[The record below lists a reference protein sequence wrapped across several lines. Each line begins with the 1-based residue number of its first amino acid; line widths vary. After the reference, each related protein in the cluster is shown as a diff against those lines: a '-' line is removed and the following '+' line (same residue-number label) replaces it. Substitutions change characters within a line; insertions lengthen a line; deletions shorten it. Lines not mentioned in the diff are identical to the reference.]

1 MSDGGGNMWLVGG
14 AVTVIFAALMSA
26 LLIVAL
32 FPWLKRYALAKP
44 NARSSHRTPTPQGG
58 GIAVIA
64 ATLGAV
70 GVALAIFS
78 LGASPDLNLPKI
90 VAAVLIM
97 TCLGAFDDIRPLPAG
112 LRLILQA
119 VVIAGVIYTLPDQ
132 LRVVPQLPWW
142 LERLLLLI
150 GGLWFVNLVN
160 FMDGIDWMTVAEVIP
175 LTATLTVLG
184 IAGALPSYGTVLA
197 LALGGAMIGFAY
209 FNRPAAKVFLGD
221 VGSLPI
227 GLILGWL
234 LLLVAGG
241 GHLVAAVVMP
251 LYYLADATITLF
263 RRLIRREPF
272 WEGHRTHFYQR
283 ATDKG
288 FTHHGRGRARV
299 RREYRPRHS
308 GGHLRDRAG
317 PAERDRRADGW
328 RCSRCLAA
336 RRLRAGPHMSRVLVT
351 GASGFIGSA
360 VVAALARDGHTVRAA
375 VRRPHLSFPDGVE
388 VVQHPDLAEAFDW
401 QPLLQG
407 VDQVVHLAGI
417 AHTRGA
423 DRCLI

>member
-1 MSDGGGNMWLVGG
+1 MNGASGNMWLAAG
-14 AVTVIFAALMSA
+14 AVTVIFAAAMSA

-32 FPWLKRYALAKP
+32 LPWLKRYALAKP
-44 NARSSHRTPTPQGG
+44 NARSSHCTPTPQGG

-70 GVALAIFS
+70 AVALAIFS
-78 LGASPDLNLPKI
+78 RGALLDLSLPK
-90 VAAVLIM
+90 VLAAVLIM

-119 VVIAGVIYTLPDQ
+119 MVIAGVIYTLPDQ

-175 LTATLTVLG
+175 ITATLTVLG
-184 IAGALPSYGTVLA
+184 TAGALPFYGTVLA

-209 FNRPAAKVFLGD
+209 FNRPTAKIFLGD
-221 VGSLPI
+221 VGSLPT
-227 GLILGWL
+227 GLMIGWL
-234 LLLVAGG
+234 LLLVAGT

-263 RRLIRREPF
+263 RRLVRCEPF

-288 FTHHGRGRARV
+288 FTTMAVVARVFAVNIGLGILAVISVIVPGRPSEIAALSVGAVLVAWLLVTFERGRA
-299 RREYRPRHS
+299 
-308 GGHLRDRAG
+308 
-317 PAERDRRADGW
+317 
-328 RCSRCLAA
+328 
-336 RRLRAGPHMSRVLVT
+336 
-351 GASGFIGSA
+351 
-360 VVAALARDGHTVRAA
+360 
-375 VRRPHLSFPDGVE
+375 
-388 VVQHPDLAEAFDW
+388 
-401 QPLLQG
+401 
-407 VDQVVHLAGI
+407 
-417 AHTRGA
+417 
-423 DRCLI
+423 

>member
-1 MSDGGGNMWLVGG
+1 MNDGSGIGWLLGG

-32 FPWLKRYALAKP
+32 YPWLERYALAKP
-44 NARSSHRTPTPQGG
+44 NARSSHRTPTPQGA
-58 GIAVIA
+58 GIAVIV

-70 GVALAIFS
+70 GIALAVFS
-78 LGASPDLNLPKI
+78 PGALPDLNLPKV

-97 TCLGAFDDIRPLPAG
+97 TCLGAIDDIRPLPAG
-112 LRLILQA
+112 MRLILQA
-119 VVIAGVIYTLPDQ
+119 VVIAGIIYTLPDQ
-132 LRVVPQLPWW
+132 LRVVPLLPWW

-175 LTATLTVLG
+175 ITATLTVLG
-184 IAGALPSYGTVLA
+184 TAGALPSYGTVLA

-209 FNRPAAKVFLGD
+209 FNRPTAKVFLGD

-241 GHLVAAVVMP
+241 GHLTAAVIMP

-272 WEGHRTHFYQR
+272 WHAHRSHFYQR

-288 FTHHGRGRARV
+288 FTT
-299 RREYRPRHS
+299 
-308 GGHLRDRAG
+308 
-317 PAERDRRADGW
+317 
-328 RCSRCLAA
+328 
-336 RRLRAGPHMSRVLVT
+336 M
-351 GASGFIGSA
+351 A
-360 VVAALARDGHTVRAA
+360 VVARVFAVNIGLGILAVISVIVPGRLSEIAALTAAAALVAWLLTAFARGRT
-375 VRRPHLSFPDGVE
+375 
-388 VVQHPDLAEAFDW
+388 
-401 QPLLQG
+401 
-407 VDQVVHLAGI
+407 
-417 AHTRGA
+417 
-423 DRCLI
+423 

>member
-1 MSDGGGNMWLVGG
+1 MSNSGGNMWLVGG
-14 AVTVIFAALMSA
+14 AVTVIFAALISA

-32 FPWLKRYALAKP
+32 LPWLKRYALAKP

-58 GIAVIA
+58 GIAVVA

-70 GVALAIFS
+70 AVALAIFS
-78 LGASPDLNLPKI
+78 LGVSHDLNLPKV
-90 VAAVLIM
+90 VAAALIM
-97 TCLGAFDDIRPLPAG
+97 TCLGAFDDIRPLPPG
-112 LRLILQA
+112 LRLTLQA
-119 VVIAGVIYTLPDQ
+119 VVVAGIIYTLPDQ
-132 LRVVPQLPWW
+132 LRVVPLLPWW
-142 LERLLLLI
+142 VERLLLLI

-175 LTATLTVLG
+175 ITATLTMLG

-209 FNRPAAKVFLGD
+209 FNRPTARVFLGD

-234 LLLVAGG
+234 LLLVASG

-283 ATDKG
+283 ATDRG
-288 FTHHGRGRARV
+288 FAT
-299 RREYRPRHS
+299 
-308 GGHLRDRAG
+308 
-317 PAERDRRADGW
+317 
-328 RCSRCLAA
+328 
-336 RRLRAGPHMSRVLVT
+336 M
-351 GASGFIGSA
+351 A
-360 VVAALARDGHTVRAA
+360 VVARVFIVNIGLGILAVISVIVPGRPSEIAALTIGA
-375 VRRPHLSFPDGVE
+375 VLVAWLLATFERGRR
-388 VVQHPDLAEAFDW
+388 
-401 QPLLQG
+401 
-407 VDQVVHLAGI
+407 
-417 AHTRGA
+417 
-423 DRCLI
+423 

>member
-1 MSDGGGNMWLVGG
+1 MSDGGGNMWLAAGT
-14 AVTVIFAALMSA
+14 VTVIFAALASA
-26 LLIVAL
+26 LLIVVL
-32 FPWLKRYALAKP
+32 LPWLARYALAKP

-58 GIAVIA
+58 GIAVVA

-78 LGASPDLNLPKI
+78 RGALSDLNLPKV
-90 VAAVLIM
+90 VAAVLVM
-97 TCLGAFDDIRPLPAG
+97 TCLGAFDDLRELPAG

-119 VVIAGVIYTLPDQ
+119 GVIAAVIYTLPDQ
-132 LRVVPQLPWW
+132 LRVVPLLPWW
-142 LERLLLLI
+142 LERLLLLV

-209 FNRPAAKVFLGD
+209 FNRPTARVFLGD

-241 GHLVAAVVMP
+241 GHLVATIVMP
-251 LYYLADATITLF
+251 LYYLADSTITLF
-263 RRLIRREPF
+263 RRLVRREPF
-272 WEGHRTHFYQR
+272 WEAHRTHFYQR

-288 FTHHGRGRARV
+288 FTI
-299 RREYRPRHS
+299 
-308 GGHLRDRAG
+308 
-317 PAERDRRADGW
+317 
-328 RCSRCLAA
+328 
-336 RRLRAGPHMSRVLVT
+336 M
-351 GASGFIGSA
+351 A
-360 VVAALARDGHTVRAA
+360 VVARVFAVNIGLGALAVLSVIVPGRPSEIAA
-375 VRRPHLSFPDGVE
+375 LSVGAVL
-388 VVQHPDLAEAFDW
+388 VAWLLAALE
-401 QPLLQG
+401 
-407 VDQVVHLAGI
+407 
-417 AHTRGA
+417 RG
-423 DRCLI
+423 R

>member
-1 MSDGGGNMWLVGG
+1 MSDGGNMWLAGG

-32 FPWLKRYALAKP
+32 YPWLERYALAKP

-58 GIAVIA
+58 GIAVVA

-78 LGASPDLNLPKI
+78 LGASPDLNLPKV

-97 TCLGAFDDIRPLPAG
+97 TCLGAIDDIRPLPAG

-119 VVIAGVIYTLPDQ
+119 VVIAGIIYTLPDQ
-132 LRVVPQLPWW
+132 LRVVPQLPWG

-175 LTATLTVLG
+175 VTATLTVLG
-184 IAGALPSYGTVLA
+184 IIGALPSYGMVLA
-197 LALGGAMIGFAY
+197 LALGGATIGFSY
-209 FNRPAAKVFLGD
+209 FNRPTAKVFLGD

-227 GLILGWL
+227 GLIIGWL

-263 RRLIRREPF
+263 RRLIRREPI
-272 WEGHRTHFYQR
+272 WEGHRSHFYQR

-288 FTHHGRGRARV
+288 FTI
-299 RREYRPRHS
+299 
-308 GGHLRDRAG
+308 
-317 PAERDRRADGW
+317 
-328 RCSRCLAA
+328 
-336 RRLRAGPHMSRVLVT
+336 M
-351 GASGFIGSA
+351 A
-360 VVAALARDGHTVRAA
+360 VVARVFAVNIGLGILAVISVIVPG
-375 VRRPHLSFPDGVE
+375 RPS
-388 VVQHPDLAEAFDW
+388 
-401 QPLLQG
+401 
-407 VDQVVHLAGI
+407 GI
-417 AHTRGA
+417 AALTAAAILVAWLLAAFERG
-423 DRCLI
+423 RT

>member
-1 MSDGGGNMWLVGG
+1 MSDSGGNMWLVGG

-32 FPWLKRYALAKP
+32 MPWLKRYALAKP
-44 NARSSHRTPTPQGG
+44 NVRSSHRKPTPQGA

-78 LGASPDLNLPKI
+78 LGASHDLNLPKI
-90 VAAVLIM
+90 VAAVLVM
-97 TCLGAFDDIRPLPAG
+97 TCLGAIDDMRELPAG

-119 VVIAGVIYTLPDQ
+119 IVIAGIIYALPDQ

-142 LERLLLLI
+142 LERVLLLI

-175 LTATLTVLG
+175 LTATLAVLG
-184 IAGALPSYGTVLA
+184 IVDALPSYGTVLA

-209 FNRPAAKVFLGD
+209 FNRPVAKVFLGD

-241 GHLVAAVVMP
+241 GHLIAAVVMP

-272 WEGHRTHFYQR
+272 WEAHRTHFYQR
-283 ATDKG
+283 ATDRG
-288 FTHHGRGRARV
+288 FTTMAVVARVFAVNIGLGALAVISVLVPGRPSEIAALTVGAVLVAWLLTAFARGRA
-299 RREYRPRHS
+299 
-308 GGHLRDRAG
+308 
-317 PAERDRRADGW
+317 
-328 RCSRCLAA
+328 
-336 RRLRAGPHMSRVLVT
+336 
-351 GASGFIGSA
+351 
-360 VVAALARDGHTVRAA
+360 
-375 VRRPHLSFPDGVE
+375 
-388 VVQHPDLAEAFDW
+388 
-401 QPLLQG
+401 
-407 VDQVVHLAGI
+407 
-417 AHTRGA
+417 
-423 DRCLI
+423 

>member
-1 MSDGGGNMWLVGG
+1 MSDGGGTMWVVGG
-14 AVTVIFAALMSA
+14 AVTVIFAAAMSA

-32 FPWLKRYALAKP
+32 LPWLKRYALAKP

-70 GVALAIFS
+70 AVALAMFS
-78 LGASPDLNLPKI
+78 LGVSPDLNLPK
-90 VAAVLIM
+90 VLAAVLVM
-97 TCLGAFDDIRPLPAG
+97 TCLGAFDDMRELPAG

-119 VVIAGVIYTLPDQ
+119 VVIAGIIYTLPDQ

-142 LERLLLLI
+142 LERLLLLV

-175 LTATLTVLG
+175 ITATLTVLG
-184 IAGALPSYGTVLA
+184 TAGALPSYGTVLA

-209 FNRPAAKVFLGD
+209 FNRPTARIFLGD

-227 GLILGWL
+227 GLMIGWL
-234 LLLVAGG
+234 LLLVAGS

-263 RRLIRREPF
+263 RRLVRREPF

-288 FTHHGRGRARV
+288 FST
-299 RREYRPRHS
+299 
-308 GGHLRDRAG
+308 
-317 PAERDRRADGW
+317 
-328 RCSRCLAA
+328 
-336 RRLRAGPHMSRVLVT
+336 M
-351 GASGFIGSA
+351 A
-360 VVAALARDGHTVRAA
+360 VVARVFAVNIGLGILAVISVIVPGRSSEIAALSVGA
-375 VRRPHLSFPDGVE
+375 VLV
-388 VVQHPDLAEAFDW
+388 AW
-401 QPLLQG
+401 LL
-407 VDQVVHLAGI
+407 V
-417 AHTRGA
+417 TFERG
-423 DRCLI
+423 RT

>member
-1 MSDGGGNMWLVGG
+1 MNDGSGNWWLVGG
-14 AVTVIFAALMSA
+14 TLTVIFAALMSA

-32 FPWLKRYALAKP
+32 YPWLERYALAKP
-44 NARSSHRTPTPQGG
+44 NTRSSHLTPTPQGG

-78 LGASPDLNLPKI
+78 RGALPDLSLPKV

-97 TCLGAFDDIRPLPAG
+97 TCLGAIDDIRPLPAG
-112 LRLILQA
+112 LRLILQTI
-119 VVIAGVIYTLPDQ
+119 VVAGVIYTLPDQ
-132 LRVVPQLPWW
+132 LRVVPLLPWW
-142 LERLLLLI
+142 IERLLLLI

-160 FMDGIDWMTVAEVIP
+160 FMDGIDWMTAAEVIP
-175 LTATLTVLG
+175 ITATLTVLA

-209 FNRPAAKVFLGD
+209 FNRPTAKVFLGD

-251 LYYLADATITLF
+251 LYYLADSTITLC

-272 WEGHRTHFYQR
+272 WEAHRSHFYQR
-283 ATDKG
+283 ATDRG
-288 FTHHGRGRARV
+288 FTTMAVVVRVFVVNIGLGILAVISVVVPGRPCEIAALTAAAILVAWLLAVFERGR
-299 RREYRPRHS
+299 
-308 GGHLRDRAG
+308 
-317 PAERDRRADGW
+317 
-328 RCSRCLAA
+328 
-336 RRLRAGPHMSRVLVT
+336 T
-351 GASGFIGSA
+351 
-360 VVAALARDGHTVRAA
+360 
-375 VRRPHLSFPDGVE
+375 
-388 VVQHPDLAEAFDW
+388 
-401 QPLLQG
+401 
-407 VDQVVHLAGI
+407 
-417 AHTRGA
+417 
-423 DRCLI
+423 

>member
-1 MSDGGGNMWLVGG
+1 MNDGSGNGWLVGG
-14 AVTVIFAALMSA
+14 AVTVIFAALISA
-26 LLIVAL
+26 VLIVAL
-32 FPWLKRYALAKP
+32 YPWLERYALAKP

-70 GVALAIFS
+70 GIALAIF
-78 LGASPDLNLPKI
+78 LPGALPDLNLPKV

-97 TCLGAFDDIRPLPAG
+97 TCLGAIDDIRPLPAG

-119 VVIAGVIYTLPDQ
+119 VVVAGVIFILPNQ
-132 LRVVPQLPWW
+132 LRVVPLLPWW
-142 LERLLLLI
+142 IERLLLLI

-160 FMDGIDWMTVAEVIP
+160 FMDGIDWMTAAEVIP
-175 LTATLTVLG
+175 VTATLTVLG
-184 IAGALPSYGTVLA
+184 IAGALPSYATVLA

-209 FNRPAAKVFLGD
+209 FNRPTAKVFLGD

-234 LLLVAGG
+234 LLLVAGS

-272 WEGHRTHFYQR
+272 WEAHRSHFYQR

-288 FTHHGRGRARV
+288 FTT
-299 RREYRPRHS
+299 
-308 GGHLRDRAG
+308 
-317 PAERDRRADGW
+317 
-328 RCSRCLAA
+328 
-336 RRLRAGPHMSRVLVT
+336 M
-351 GASGFIGSA
+351 A
-360 VVAALARDGHTVRAA
+360 VVARVFVVNIGLGILAFISAIVPGRLSEIAALTAA
-375 VRRPHLSFPDGVE
+375 AILVAWL
-388 VVQHPDLAEAFDW
+388 LAAFE
-401 QPLLQG
+401 
-407 VDQVVHLAGI
+407 
-417 AHTRGA
+417 RG
-423 DRCLI
+423 RT

>member
-1 MSDGGGNMWLVGG
+1 MSDGGGNLWLAGG

-32 FPWLKRYALAKP
+32 YPWLERYALAKP

-70 GVALAIFS
+70 GIALAIFS
-78 LGASPDLNLPKI
+78 LGVSPDLNLPKI
-90 VAAVLIM
+90 VAATLIM
-97 TCLGAFDDIRPLPAG
+97 TCLGAIDDIRPLPAG
-112 LRLILQA
+112 FRLILQT
-119 VVIAGVIYTLPDQ
+119 VVVAGVIYTLPDQ
-132 LRVVPQLPWW
+132 LRVVPLLPWW
-142 LERLLLLI
+142 LERFLLLI

-175 LTATLTVLG
+175 ITATLTVLG
-184 IAGALPSYGTVLA
+184 LAGALPSYGTVLA

-227 GLILGWL
+227 GLVLGWL

-251 LYYLADATITLF
+251 LYYLTDATITLF

-272 WEGHRTHFYQR
+272 WQAHRTHFYQR

-288 FTHHGRGRARV
+288 FTTMAVVARVFAVNIGLGILAVISVIVPGRPSEIAALTAGVILVAWLLAAFERGRA
-299 RREYRPRHS
+299 
-308 GGHLRDRAG
+308 
-317 PAERDRRADGW
+317 
-328 RCSRCLAA
+328 
-336 RRLRAGPHMSRVLVT
+336 
-351 GASGFIGSA
+351 
-360 VVAALARDGHTVRAA
+360 
-375 VRRPHLSFPDGVE
+375 
-388 VVQHPDLAEAFDW
+388 
-401 QPLLQG
+401 
-407 VDQVVHLAGI
+407 
-417 AHTRGA
+417 
-423 DRCLI
+423 